1 MKSRR
6 KPHSVHFRHS
16 SWFEEFVKLYGDP
29 HAYAGSQFWILDVTN
44 FAVAAIER
52 TRAETLEE
60 VERKGL
66 DGVVLKWMD

>member
-1 MKSRR
+1 M
-6 KPHSVHFRHS
+6 
-16 SWFEEFVKLYGDP
+16 KLYGDP